1 LADAVSATAY
11 LKQARLLPEF
21 RRAAQA
27 AGLSASVPTAIV
39 IAGICRPECLCEI
52 ELVAGRSTTAY
63 SRR

>member
-1 LADAVSATAY
+1 VSVTAY

-27 AGLSASVPTAIV
+27 AGLPATAPTAIV
-39 IAGICRPECLCEI
+39 VADICRPEWLCEI
-52 ELVAGRSTTAY
+52 ELVAGRSMATAY